1 MDEKI
6 LVHSAN
12 SPDVYHWGIHGQQWG
27 KRRYQNEDG
36 SLTPLGRVHYGV
48 GQAREASKIKMREM
62 KAETRNAVKLAKA
75 QAKTAKAVAKA
86 EAKKLEAEAK
96 AYRDRKEADKMVEL
110 ERIKNDRERI
120 KNEREAD
127 KDVNKIEQAKV
138 KNENEINK
146 GLAESSRIQA
156 ENENKTNTALKVVG
170 GVLAAAG
177 IGYLLYRAAKGSSV
191 TSEAN
196 VNVGENVIKKVSD
209 KPVSEVANNTTSV
222 TTKVN
227 NTVAKV
233 SQADKN
239 LVNMTLGKGKKAATS
254 VSKWTKKDSFKE
266 KLIESGLSKEKAN
279 SWTEQVFPKYM
290 PNKLLTE
297 KANWVIEKIKEREG
311 LMGHKDNDNMI
322 LVHSA
327 KGADVYHYGIKGQ
340 RWGVIT
346 KKEDAPSSGRT
357 KNVTGTTSGATVDK
371 TTSYGGNGS
380 KGRSENDEYLGKA
393 TAQTAALACYAVLT
407 GKMTREQAVARM
419 KRSSR
424 EQQKTWENVN
434 GGWKKASEKI
444 GNFDGDDLL
453 KYDYDT
459 FINKSVEKFNLM
471 MDGINEPGNESL
483 KKQIMD
489 FGKRAEAIN
498 NRKNL
503 TSQVKADQA
512 KKSENAPKQ
521 YEEKNVKSKKP
532 ITSTSI
538 TETAAINKP
547 KHMGSLSSNLK
558 KDLRYSKVIP
568 APGTGSGVKTYK
580 HEYRKLLNYA
590 PGAKIRKLKHSDG
603 QDFYLVHSEYGE
615 DIEQWG
621 IKGQRWGVR
630 RWQYEDGSLTP
641 EGRIHYGRI
650 SEKGQQEGKF
660 KGAVAKG
667 NTRIYNQLNRRM
679 SRNAEK
685 YEKTGKRKYAEKAL
699 ENAEWMNDEN
709 YVKKQG
715 KLSADMYYAHLL
727 AGLPGQIITGA
738 VHSKDMADVNQTW
751 KDTKAK
757 FQNMS
762 LDELDKA
769 FKETIGKTEKVK
781 FNAKEMDKETKAKED
796 ERRVG
801 EKANRSVEQE
811 TKDLEKGLKEVKQQE
826 VDSAYKR
833 IKDADLWTEEE
844 VSKGTDKKRS
854 REAADLGLK
863 ALNKIG
869 RQGYDEKQGITNDD
883 RAWFVYEDQTI
894 GLATIADLVN
904 RGKTKSEIKSL
915 MRDADL
921 MDESDDTHKHYE
933 NGVFQLSWEN
943 GGYDRLEPFI
953 DACIEVKKDEE
964 KKRG

>member
-6 LVHSAN
+6 LIHSAN
-12 SPDVYHWGIHGQQWG
+12 SPDVYHWGINGQQWG

-75 QAKTAKAVAKA
+75 QAKTANAVAKA
-86 EAKKLEAEAK
+86 EVKKLEAEAK
-96 AYRDRKEADKMVEL
+96 AYKNRKEADNMVEL
-110 ERIKNDRERI
+110 ERVKNDREADRDSAKLEEKRI
-120 KNEREAD
+120 SNDEKA
-127 KDVNKIEQAKV
+127 NKA
-138 KNENEINK
+138 
-146 GLAESSRIQA
+146 LAESAKEQSEA
-156 ENENKTNTALKVVG
+156 EKESSKAVKVAI

-177 IGYLLYRAAKGSSV
+177 VGYLLYKAAKGSSA

-196 VNVGENVIKKVSD
+196 VNAGKSVI
-209 KPVSEVANNTTSV
+209 NSV
-222 TTKVN
+222 RNQPASSMFDSSKEIARQNKIVEKTIN
-227 NTVAKV
+227 
-233 SQADKN
+233 AD
-239 LVNMTLGKGKKAATS
+239 KKAAAAFAKRDAKAVAKETARQTKMIKNIAKA
-254 VSKWTKKDSFKE
+254 SKKAEAKFAKQDAKATAKEIARQSKMVKDA
-266 KLIESGLSKEKAN
+266 IKAEN
-279 SWTEQVFPKYM
+279 TPAIKFAKSLNTIL
-290 PNKLLTE
+290 NDI
-297 KANWVIEKIKEREG
+297 NWRDRFGITGVKHSDIGDKQMK
-311 LMGHKDNDNMI
+311 NMI

-327 KGADVYHYGIKGQ
+327 NGPDVCHYGVKGQ

-380 KGRSENDEYLGKA
+380 KGRSKNDEYLGKA

-424 EQQKTWENVN
+424 EQKKTWENVN

-444 GNFDGDDLL
+444 GNFDGDDLH

-459 FINKSVEKFNLM
+459 FINTSVEKFNLM

-503 TSQVKADQA
+503 TAQVKADQA

-521 YEEKNVKSKKP
+521 YDTSDKKQK
-532 ITSTSI
+532 TGT
-538 TETAAINKP
+538 
-547 KHMGSLSSNLK
+547 MLSSLKTKDKGKLNSNFNNSVKLK
-558 KDLRYSKVIP
+558 KV
-568 APGTGSGVKTYK
+568 
-580 HEYRKLLNYA
+580 
-590 PGAKIRKLKHSDG
+590 KLKHSDG
-603 QDFYLVHSEYGE
+603 QDFYFVHSEYGE
-615 DIEQWG
+615 DIEHWG
-621 IKGQRWGVR
+621 IKGQKWGVR

-641 EGRIHYGRI
+641 EGREHYGRI
-650 SEKGQQEGKF
+650 SEKGQQEGKL

-667 NTRIYNQLNRRM
+667 NTRIYNQLTRRM

-699 ENAEWMNDEN
+699 ENAEWMNDED

-715 KLSADMYYAHLL
+715 KLSADMYYAHLI

-738 VHSKDMADVNQTW
+738 VHSKDMADVNQIW

-781 FNAKEMDKETKAKED
+781 FNAKEMDKETKAKEAKKI
-796 ERRVG
+796 EELA
-801 EKANRSVEQE
+801 EKE
-811 TKDLEKGLKEVKQQE
+811 
-826 VDSAYKR
+826 YIKR
-833 IKDADLWTEEE
+833 NSKDAKEA
-844 VSKGTDKKRS
+844 
-854 REAADLGLK
+854 REAIENEKLDLIDEGAYFKDTKRADNAAKLGIK
-863 ALNKIG
+863 ALIKEG
-869 RQGYDEKQGITNDD
+869 RDYGGDLDPNDKYH
-883 RAWFVYEDQTI
+883 REWFIEEDQTI
-894 GLATIADLVN
+894 GLGTIADMVN
-904 RGKTKSEIKSL
+904 QGKSKAYIIKTL
-915 MRDADL
+915 ENIDKADYSV
-921 MDESDDTHKHYE
+921 DEDTQD
-933 NGVFQLSWEN
+933 GIAALSWC
-943 GGYDRLEPFI
+943 GYDSSKKNNDIEKFI
-953 DACIEVKKDEE
+953 DACIEIKKDEE